1 MLYNSSN
8 SKVKTGDVD
17 PFNKKKLAEEARRD
31 QEKIKKDQ
39 TETERRKLQLEIDNL
54 ERELIR
60 FTGGLQTKKNLLLSA
75 RRKVE
80 EAKTAIFLLEKQI
93 KENEGSLGY
102 LKVEV
107 ATHDT
112 RTNAIESDLEKTRS
126 QITTVE
132 KDRAMFEAEYNKDKL
147 ALDDLTKKM
156 DKLKEELARMLI
168 ETKVLEKEVDE
179 DQEAVKRKESEE
191 NRLTLASKNIEMSTK
206 QVSGAGLR
214 ISKDTESKER
224 EIKKAEQDLFLKKR
238 AADQLASQAED
249 MARDLTKSEQE
260 EKEKKKRIDDLKRKK
275 EAIR

>member
-39 TETERRKLQLEIDNL
+39 AETERRKLQLQIDNL
-54 ERELIR
+54 ERELVR
-60 FTGGLQTKKNLLLSA
+60 FTTGLKTKENLLSDA
-75 RRKVE
+75 KRKAE
-80 EAKTAIFLLEKQI
+80 EAKTAIFLLDNQI
-93 KENEGSLGY
+93 KKDKGSLSY
-102 LKVEV
+102 LNAEV

-112 RTNAIESDLEKTRS
+112 RTNVIESDLEKTRS

-132 KDRAMFEAEYNKDKL
+132 KDKATLEAEYNKDKL

-156 DKLKEELARMLI
+156 DKLKEELAKMLT

-179 DQEAVKRKESEE
+179 DQEAVKRKESEK

-224 EIKKAEQDLFLKKR
+224 EIKKGEQDLFLKKR

-249 MARDLTKSEQE
+249 MARDLTKLEQE
-260 EKEKKKRIDDLKRKK
+260 EEEKKKQINDLKRKK